1 MHPAIF
7 YFNEVDSTNNE
18 AKKLIE
24 EENIKYGLVVSN
36 YQSKGRGRF
45 GNKWISQRGNFFSSF
60 FFPVNNYSQVSQ
72 IQFEALKLVIN
83 VFSKYI
89 MKNKLAIKYPNDI
102 LIKQKK
108 ISGILVESF
117 KFKKKIYVILGIG
130 INLIKNP
137 SLKSYKTTSIYKEI
151 GKKID
156 FFDFSEIIYK
166 EMKVIFKCF

>member
-1 MHPAIF
+1 MSSAIY
-7 YFNEVDSTNNE
+7 YFSEVDSTNNE

-24 EENIKYGLVVSN
+24 EQKIKQGLVISKF
-36 YQSKGRGRF
+36 QTKGRGRF
-45 GNKWISQRGNFFSSF
+45 GNKWISQKGNFFSSF

-72 IQFEALKLVIN
+72 IH
-83 VFSKYI
+83 
-89 MKNKLAIKYPNDI
+89 
-102 LIKQKK
+102 
-108 ISGILVESF
+108 F
-117 KFKKKIYVILGIG
+117 KFQNKIYVILGIG

-137 SLKSYKTTSIYKEI
+137 SLKTYKTTNIYREI

>member
-1 MHPAIF
+1 MSSAIY
-7 YFNEVDSTNNE
+7 YFSEVDSTNNE

-24 EENIKYGLVVSN
+24 EQKIKQGLVISKF
-36 YQSKGRGRF
+36 QTKGRGRF
-45 GNKWISQRGNFFSSF
+45 GNKWISQKGNFFSSF
-60 FFPVNNYSQVSQ
+60 FFSVNNYSQVSQ
-72 IQFEALKLVIN
+72 IQFKDLKIVIK
-83 VFSKYI
+83 VITKYI
-89 MKNKLAIKYPNDI
+89 EKKKLAIKYPNDI
-102 LIKQKK
+102 LFKEKK

-117 KFKKKIYVILGIG
+117 KFQKKIYVILGIG

-137 SLKSYKTTSIYKEI
+137 SLKTYKTTSIYREI

>member
-24 EENIKYGLVVSN
+24 KENIKYGLVVSN

-72 IQFEALKLVIN
+72 IQFEALKLVVN

-89 MKNKLAIKYPNDI
+89 TKNKLAIKYPNDI
-102 LIKQKK
+102 I
-108 ISGILVESF
+108 IRGRGS
-117 KFKKKIYVILGIG
+117 
-130 INLIKNP
+130 P
-137 SLKSYKTTSIYKEI
+137 SLR
-151 GKKID
+151 GPG
-156 FFDFSEIIYK
+156 
-166 EMKVIFKCF
+166 